1 MLDGKKVILQ
11 KLCFF
16 TLALMGQN
24 VLELQAESEV
34 DDFGTRWQRYDGDL
48 PFIILQMRE
57 NFQNHLLHCSG
68 SKPRSC

>member
-34 DDFGTRWQRYDGDL
+34 DDFGTR
-48 PFIILQMRE
+48 
-57 NFQNHLLHCSG
+57 
-68 SKPRSC
+68 

>member
-11 KLCFF
+11 KLCF

-34 DDFGTRWQRYDGDL
+34 DDFGTR
-48 PFIILQMRE
+48 
-57 NFQNHLLHCSG
+57 
-68 SKPRSC
+68 